1 MKQKL
6 LLLLSVGILLCFQSC
21 LISREP
27 QHDLRNMNI
36 REVYDVRTV
45 RVPMFIA
52 RPVVKIHLKS
62 EHCSKELRSYVNRI
76 KAVRVTMALTRPG
89 FNMEAFRTMATQAP
103 YQSWVSVNAY
113 GNMVYINAV
122 EKNNTIRKLNVVVAA
137 KDNALVYAMVKC
149 RFTPDELSTFIN
161 LLMSDD
167 GMKGWTEE
175 LDNKAGRSSVT
186 KN

>member
-6 LLLLSVGILLCFQSC
+6 LLLLSLVTLLFLQSC

-52 RPVVKIHLKS
+52 RPVAKIHLKS

-89 FNMEAFRTMATQAP
+89 FNMDAFRTMATQAP

-149 RFTPDELSTFIN
+149 RLTPEELSSLIN
-161 LLMSDD
+161 LLISDD
-167 GMKGWTEE
+167 GMKGWMEE
-175 LDNKAGRSSVT
+175 LDSKGSRASVS